1 MTREIGMKV
10 IQIVPRKAM
19 RLYDDLLDKEEAIRE
34 RGRGTFFRAG
44 RKKRSGVTWKHKAYR
59 GSVKLERGSSDDVT
73 AKIRAQPPE
82 SEWQMLSAFLGF
94 VDRHFGPKISAI
106 NVNYR

>member
-1 MTREIGMKV
+1 MKL
-10 IQIVPRKAM
+10 IQIVPRKTM

-44 RKKRSGVTWKHKAYR
+44 RKKRGSVTWKHKAYR
-59 GSVKLERGSSDDVT
+59 GSVKLERGLSDDVT

-106 NVNYR
+106 NVSYR